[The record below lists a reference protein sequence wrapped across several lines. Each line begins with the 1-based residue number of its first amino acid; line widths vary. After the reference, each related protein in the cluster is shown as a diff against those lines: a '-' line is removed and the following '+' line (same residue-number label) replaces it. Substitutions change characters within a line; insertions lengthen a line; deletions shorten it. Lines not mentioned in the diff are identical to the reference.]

1 MTRYQIARI
10 LAGVSAFGFFFEAG
24 LHTSEYRRVVLQ
36 AQRGFSGLAPLL
48 SALWLAFAAA
58 MLVLGAIVALVALAR
73 ATGGRWIL
81 ALASCFPLVTVLLQ
95 LHFLEFTRST
105 AILSSIVVISLG
117 AAIAF
122 PSVTQLSLPHSS
134 GQ

>member
-10 LAGVSAFGFFFEAG
+10 LAGVSAFGFLFEAA
-24 LHTSEYRRVVLQ
+24 LHTSQYRRVVLQ
-36 AQRGFSGLAPLL
+36 AQRGFSGLVPLL

-58 MLVLGAIVALVALAR
+58 MLVLGVIVALVALGR

-81 ALASCFPLVTVLLQ
+81 ALATSFPLLTVLLQ

-122 PSVTQLSLPHSS
+122 PNGTQSAAASVT
-134 GQ
+134 